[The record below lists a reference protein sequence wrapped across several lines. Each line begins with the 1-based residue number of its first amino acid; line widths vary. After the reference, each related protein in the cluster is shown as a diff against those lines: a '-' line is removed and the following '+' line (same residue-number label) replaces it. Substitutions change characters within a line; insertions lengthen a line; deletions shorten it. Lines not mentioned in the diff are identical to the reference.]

1 MCTEKTYIVQQ
12 RVGNGKG
19 KGGGGRGT
27 VFQYG
32 YCKEGVSSHP
42 KVPELYCNQGDIRL
56 IGGAVVS
63 EGRVEVCVQE
73 TWGTVCS
80 DSWDDNDAR
89 VVCRKLGFLY
99 KCKKSPTIPIH
110 ILVHV

>member
-1 MCTEKTYIVQQ
+1 MCTEKTCIVQQ
-12 RVGNGKG
+12 REGHE
-19 KGGGGRGT
+19 KGGGGT
-27 VFQYG
+27 VFQNG
-32 YCKEGVSSHP
+32 YYKEGVSSYP

-56 IGGAVVS
+56 VGGAVMT
-63 EGRVEVCVQE
+63 EGRVEVCVHE

-110 ILVHV
+110 FLVDV